1 MAAVLCNACG
11 EITSSI
17 CSITG
22 QLCRLPAQLC
32 GASCSACGSL
42 CEQSCHS
49 LSSGLCASPF
59 AIFVTVAAVF
69 NVPSVYVGLMG
80 VLEEGV
86 SCKGARWL
94 LVHAFLCA
102 VNIVAAIYMGVAVV
116 KEVHQD
122 NNNTSMAVGQQTP
135 KTAFARAGHLLC
147 YDPLLAVY
155 ILVLLAFFVW
165 LWTGAAWSLSGSIH
179 QGCSSS
185 SNNNN
190 ADGGDDNDG
199 VAGKVAVALGFGW
212 AFIFFGMASLCLGM
226 CCAYMWDSSGDGNNN
241 ASSIPYGDQET
252 PYVNAASA
260 AEGTSSKPMSTA
272 SVYDSTKPLS
282 VPTVAATPTT
292 PTTKSDPPTAQ
303 AVLF

>member
-49 LSSGLCASPF
+49 LSGLCASPF

-102 VNIVAAIYMGVAVV
+102 LNIVAAIYMGVAVV
-116 KEVHQD
+116 KEVNQD
-122 NNNTSMAVGQQTP
+122 NSTSMAAGQQTP

-185 SNNNN
+185 NN

-226 CCAYMWDSSGDGNNN
+226 CCAYMWDSGDGNN

-260 AEGTSSKPMSTA
+260 AEGTSKPMPTA

-282 VPTVAATPTT
+282 VPTVAATPT
-292 PTTKSDPPTAQ
+292 PAKSDPPTAQ